1 MIVQHF
7 EQYITILKEWL
18 PKDASVAIAMNGKYA
33 YYLPGI
39 FPIPIEV
46 DQNVEKCELAYEVS
60 LKQTKIEKLIQDEQ
74 ADESYYGIGY
84 PIWIQDQKA
93 VVIIALPPT
102 ITSSVENP
110 LTFLTGKHNNCW
122 SPIAVENISYIESL
136 QKKTL
141 FHNNK
146 KSYQSSYTLKEL
158 TDLLPAYFI
167 RIHRSYIVN
176 IKNIKEISRDL
187 SSTILITLFDNTTL
201 PVSQTYAPKVRSVLG
216 F

>member
-1 MIVQHF
+1 MKVQNI

-18 PKDASVAIAMNGKYA
+18 PKDASVAIAMEGKYV

-39 FPIPIEV
+39 YPIHIEEGQEV
-46 DQNVEKCELAYEVS
+46 DQCDLAYEVS
-60 LKQTKIEKLIQDEQ
+60 LKQTKIEKLIQQ
-74 ADESYYGIGY
+74 AQPTESYYGIGY
-84 PIWIQDQKA
+84 PIYIQNQQA

-102 ITSSVENP
+102 SSEKERIP
-110 LTFLTGKHNNCW
+110 LTFLTGKYNDCW
-122 SPIAVENISYIESL
+122 SPISVENISYIESL

-146 KSYQSSYTLKEL
+146 KPYQTIYTLKEL
-158 TDLLPAYFI
+158 TNLLPSYFI

-176 IKNIKEISRDL
+176 IKNIKEISRDF
-187 SSTILITLFDNTTL
+187 SSTISITLSDNTTL
-201 PVSQTYAPKVRSVLG
+201 PVSQSYVQKVRAVLG